1 MEKVGYEGLRL
12 ETCADKPTCLQ
23 AGPAASRFLSQVDL
37 DQLLQFGSILPSES
51 PCLVD
56 DTSEAEVAVNLLC
69 LNGINN

>member
-1 MEKVGYEGLRL
+1 MQFLLLNGNIFRKNEG
-12 ETCADKPTCLQ
+12 
-23 AGPAASRFLSQVDL
+23 ASTAKFTWT
-37 DQLLQFGSILPSES
+37 ES

>member
-1 MEKVGYEGLRL
+1 MSRL
-12 ETCADKPTCLQ
+12 L
-23 AGPAASRFLSQVDL
+23 DL
-37 DQLLQFGSILPSES
+37 DYQESSSGSFDIQGIQVQFLLLNGIIFRKNEGASTAKFTWTES